1 MGWLS
6 DMVWDRGER
15 LRAGWRVA
23 LQLGMWLTLSAAI
36 NVVLGGPLAAGLLAR
51 FPAMGT
57 GIVQLGFVL
66 STCLGAIV
74 STAMAVRWLDLR
86 PFAELGLHVDRNWWV
101 DLAFGLGLGAGL
113 MTLVFLAEWLCGWV
127 TVRGVFQVTSG
138 ELPFAVAI
146 LGPILAFVAV
156 GFYEELIFRGYQLR
170 NLAEGLNQP
179 AIGPG
184 LAIAYSW
191 IVSSALFGLLHVFN
205 PDSSW
210 VSTLNLAFAGL
221 WLGLGYV
228 LTGSLAIPIGLHIT
242 WNLFQGN
249 VFGFPVSGID
259 YSGAT
264 VFAIEQSGP
273 PAWTGG
279 SFGPEAGLIG
289 VIAILVG
296 VVLTLGWVRWRYGAV
311 DFHWPLAT
319 YRPPADPCS
328 SDQVRGDQPT

>member
-1 MGWLS
+1 MGWLGNI
-6 DMVWDRGER
+6 VWDRSGRR

-23 LQLGMWLTLSAAI
+23 IQLGMWLILSAAI
-36 NVVLGGPLAAGLLAR
+36 HAWVGGSLATALLAR
-51 FPAMGT
+51 IPALGT

-66 STCLGAIV
+66 STLAGALA
-74 STAMAVRWLDLR
+74 STAMAVRWLDHR
-86 PFAELGLHVDRNWWV
+86 PFADLGLHVDRNWWV

-113 MTLVFLAEWLCGWV
+113 MTLIFLVEWLSGWV
-127 TVRGVFQVTSG
+127 TVRGVLQVTSG
-138 ELPFAVAI
+138 DLPLMVAI
-146 LGPILAFVAV
+146 IGPITAFVAV

-184 LAIAYSW
+184 LAIAWSW
-191 IVSSALFGLLHVFN
+191 ITSSVLFGLLHIFN

-264 VFAIEQSGP
+264 VFQIEQGGP
-273 PAWTGG
+273 PLWTGG

-289 VIAILVG
+289 VIAILLG
-296 VVLTLGWVRWRYGAV
+296 VILTIGWVRWRSGAV
-311 DFHWPLAT
+311 DLYMPLAT
-319 YRPPADPCS
+319 YQAAAT
-328 SDQVRGDQPT
+328 QPTREHHEGA